1 MAQRKGWIYLHRS
14 LVDHWLWNDKPFS
27 KGQAWVDLLLLANY
41 EDVKI
46 PYKGEV
52 VTCERGVVNRS
63 ITFLADRWGWSRKK
77 TTAFLRLLESD
88 EMVTMKAT
96 TNRTTITIEK
106 YGFFQDSG
114 TTKGTTEDTT
124 KEQRRNTNNKSNKY
138 KKNNNTSKPNP
149 FNQYP
154 QNLYDFEQLEKEM
167 FVRT

>member
-77 TTAFLRLLESD
+77 QRHSFGYWK
-88 EMVTMKAT
+88 VTKW
-96 TNRTTITIEK
+96 
-106 YGFFQDSG
+106 
-114 TTKGTTEDTT
+114 
-124 KEQRRNTNNKSNKY
+124 
-138 KKNNNTSKPNP
+138 
-149 FNQYP
+149 
-154 QNLYDFEQLEKEM
+154 
-167 FVRT
+167 

>member
-52 VTCERGVVNRS
+52 ITCERGVVNRS
-63 ITFLADRWGWSRKK
+63 ITFLADRWGWDRK
-77 TTAFLRLLESD
+77 TVRTFLHLLESD
-88 EMVTMKAT
+88 GMVAINCT
-96 TNRTTITIEK
+96 THRTTIIIEK
-106 YGFFQDSG
+106 YGFFQDIRTTNC
-114 TTKGTTEDTT
+114 TTKSQQVG
-124 KEQRRNTNNKSNKY
+124 QQSPTNNKSNKY

-154 QNLYDFEQLEKEM
+154 QNLYDFEELEKR
-167 FVRT
+167 FLK